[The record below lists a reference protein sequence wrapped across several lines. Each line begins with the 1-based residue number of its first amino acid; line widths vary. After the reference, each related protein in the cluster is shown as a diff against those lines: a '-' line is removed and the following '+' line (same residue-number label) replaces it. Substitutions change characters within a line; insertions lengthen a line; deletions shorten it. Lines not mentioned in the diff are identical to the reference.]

1 VPELRRARLARITG
15 NAESRS
21 KGFCGRSPG
30 EPARGAEALRNN
42 SEGSEGGMCVL
53 MAVVL
58 PILPQGLIMHAL
70 KRGSTGRVVIFV

>member
-1 VPELRRARLARITG
+1 
-15 NAESRS
+15 
-21 KGFCGRSPG
+21 
-30 EPARGAEALRNN
+30 
-42 SEGSEGGMCVL
+42 MCAL